1 MTARQAERS
10 RRAGASGLRALLGS
24 PAGVFGLAVVALL
37 LVSAGVSLLWTPHDP
52 QLTDP
57 FSKWLSPSPT
67 HLLGTDEVG
76 RDIFSLLLVGARVT
90 VAVAIGSAVVSTVI
104 GVALAALGS
113 LTRRWV
119 RETVA
124 VLIDILI
131 AFPTLLI
138 AMMIASVFG
147 GSLWVV
153 VWAVGIS
160 FGVNIA
166 RVTRPEIR
174 RVSNSEYVLA
184 GKAAG
189 LGPFRNLTR
198 HLLPNVAPV
207 FIVQLSWSMAV
218 AVLAEAGLSYLGY
231 GAPSSVPSW
240 GRMLSELQTYLAVH
254 PLSVL
259 WPGLAITITVLG
271 LNLLG
276 DALRDATDPTLG
288 RRGPA
293 STPTSPQGVTA

>member
-1 MTARQAERS
+1 MTAGQDHPR
-10 RRAGASGLRALLGS
+10 RRAASGGLRTLVSG
-24 PAGVFGLAVVALL
+24 PAGVFGLVVVTLL
-37 LVSAGVSLLWTPHDP
+37 LLSAGVSFLWTPYDP

-57 FSKWLSPSPT
+57 FAKWLAPSPA

-90 VAVAIGSAVVSTVI
+90 VAVAIGSAVVSTVL

-153 VWAVGIS
+153 IWAVGIS

-174 RVSNSEYVLA
+174 RVSHSEYVLA

-189 LGPFRNLTR
+189 LGL
-198 HLLPNVAPV
+198 APRRAIHV
-207 FIVQLSWSMAV
+207 RQRFTVMAV
-218 AVLAEAGLSYLGY
+218 IHGLRGRVRSHFRRLRKTRRKISCV
-231 GAPSSVPSW
+231 ASSASC
-240 GRMLSELQTYLAVH
+240 R
-254 PLSVL
+254 SVSMRTQR
-259 WPGLAITITVLG
+259 PK
-271 LNLLG
+271 
-276 DALRDATDPTLG
+276 
-288 RRGPA
+288 
-293 STPTSPQGVTA
+293 TSP